1 LRRRRGSGNLGA
13 GFSLTRPDGFG
24 TRDERRGEPQPQ
36 LRPIVETAVHA
47 TGFDAATVSARS
59 GNGFVSL
66 VASDDP
72 MHTVELAQYDA
83 RARAD
88 AGVLHRL
95 ADAGC

>member
-1 LRRRRGSGNLGA
+1 MASGPA
-13 GFSLTRPDGFG
+13 TSDEASLNRSLD
-24 TRDERRGEPQPQ
+24 
-36 LRPIVETAVHA
+36 LIVETAVHA

-72 MHTVELAQYDA
+72 MHTVDLAQYDA
-83 RARAD
+83 SARAD